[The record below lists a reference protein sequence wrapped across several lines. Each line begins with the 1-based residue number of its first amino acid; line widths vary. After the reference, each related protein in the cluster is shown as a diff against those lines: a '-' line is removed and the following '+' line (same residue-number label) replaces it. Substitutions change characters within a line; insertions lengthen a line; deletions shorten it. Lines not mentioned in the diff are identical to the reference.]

1 MEKMLNMML
10 NVQKEMV
17 LEKNALLV
25 ELWDI
30 TGILEE
36 TTGILQDLISKG
48 NFEEAK
54 GFLNDCSKLR
64 QKQEDLEILLENK
77 QSDYDTLEN
86 MIKEAKR
93 LVSKYKINDI
103 EGKEEEEEEET
114 FSPEDFLIAAGF
126 FSMK

>member
-1 MEKMLNMML
+1 MKKMLNAML
-10 NVQKEMV
+10 NAQKEMV
-17 LEKNALLV
+17 LENNALLV
-25 ELWDI
+25 ELWEI
-30 TGILEE
+30 TAILEE

-54 GFLNDCSKLR
+54 SFLNDCSKLR
-64 QKQEDLEILLENK
+64 QKQEKLEILLADMR
-77 QSDYDTLEN
+77 SDYDTLEG

-93 LVSKYKINDI
+93 LVSKYEINDI
-103 EGKEEEEEEET
+103 EGEEEEET

>member
-1 MEKMLNMML
+1 MEKMLNAML
-10 NVQKEMV
+10 NAQKEMV
-17 LEKNALLV
+17 LENNALLV
-25 ELWDI
+25 ELWEI
-30 TGILEE
+30 TAILEE

-93 LVSKYKINDI
+93 LVSKYEINDI
-103 EGKEEEEEEET
+103 EGEEEEAT
-114 FSPEDFLIAAGF
+114 FSPEDFLVAAGF

>member
-1 MEKMLNMML
+1 MKKMLNAML
-10 NVQKEMV
+10 NVQKEIA
-17 LEKNALLV
+17 LEEDALLV
-25 ELWDI
+25 DLWNI
-30 TGILEE
+30 AGALQEATE
-36 TTGILQDLISKG
+36 ILQDLISKG

-77 QSDYDTLEN
+77 QSDCAALEG

-93 LVSKYKINDI
+93 LVSKYEINDI
-103 EGKEEEEEEET
+103 EGEEEET

>member
-1 MEKMLNMML
+1 MEKMLNAML
-10 NVQKEMV
+10 NAQKEMV
-17 LEKNALLV
+17 LEKDAVEV
-25 ELWDI
+25 ELWII

-54 GFLNDCSKLR
+54 GFLNNCSKLR
-64 QKQEDLEILLENK
+64 QKQEKLEILLADMR
-77 QSDYDTLEN
+77 SDYDTLEG

-93 LVSKYKINDI
+93 LVSKYEINDT
-103 EGKEEEEEEET
+103 ECEEEEET
-114 FSPEDFLIAAGF
+114 FSLDGLFAAARF

>member
-64 QKQEDLEILLENK
+64 QKQEELEILLENK
-77 QSDYDTLEN
+77 QSDYDALEG

-93 LVSKYKINDI
+93 LVSKYEINDI
-103 EGKEEEEEEET
+103 EGKEEEEET
-114 FSPEDFLIAAGF
+114 FSLDGLFAAARF
-126 FSMK
+126 FSME